1 MTTFT
6 TMPDSQKLIDMPHA
20 LAHATF
26 IISGDSVNPEFWTSY
41 FGVQPSRVITK
52 GQRYQLP
59 SGKLST
65 RPGKLGLWAFES
77 KAAVRSD
84 CLRLH
89 LQYLTKCLGL
99 PRTDLHELVRRQGG
113 KMAVWCYWMNETGD
127 RVPDVPDDIRSMI
140 EAMGGTIEIDE
151 YR

>member
-1 MTTFT
+1 
-6 TMPDSQKLIDMPHA
+6 MPHA

-26 IISGDSVNPEFWTSY
+26 IISGDSVSPEFWTSY
-41 FGVQPSRVITK
+41 FSVQPSRAITK

-59 SGKLST
+59 SGKLSP
-65 RPGKLGLWAFES
+65 RPGKFGLWAVES
-77 KAAVRSD
+77 KAAVRSNY
-84 CLRLH
+84 LGPH
-89 LQYLTKCLGL
+89 LQYLKNYLFL
-99 PRTDLHELVRRQGG
+99 PRDDLHELVRKQGG

-127 RVPDVPDDIRSMI
+127 RTPDVPADIRAMM